1 MKPVLL
7 IEIYKS
13 QSSLVTDFNDVIVDE
28 SEMVAS
34 VVLRNCG
41 IDASTVNA
49 QFGEVIIQDS
59 VLVF

>member
-34 VVLRNCG
+34 VVLRNCR